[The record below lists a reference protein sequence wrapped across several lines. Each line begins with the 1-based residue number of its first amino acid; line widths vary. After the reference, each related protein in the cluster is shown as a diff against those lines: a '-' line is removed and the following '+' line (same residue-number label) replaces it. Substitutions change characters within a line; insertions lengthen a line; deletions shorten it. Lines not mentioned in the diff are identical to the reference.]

1 MRDDRGRTE
10 SLNGRRI
17 TSESAPRA
25 PESNQSPGNPA
36 HSPPHR
42 PDPDTVSAWSS
53 AERRIATRK
62 SASCHSPASSTQ
74 ASTCS
79 GVGSSGR
86 LGIAEHIRVVQGQ
99 ADHHRTPRGRP
110 GGEPQ
115 SHLTTHAPTR
125 HPEAE
130 VDASAR
136 HHPSRLRRPGSTRSA
151 PAELLR
157 VRPDRAWIG
166 DITYLPLVGGM
177 RLYLSTVIDVYSRR
191 LLGWSMAGHMRTELV
206 TNALDMTVRVRGGLV
221 DGVIFR
227 GDHGAPYGAKAF
239 ADTSRR
245 AGIRRSMGAVDTSA
259 DNAAAESF
267 IASPKRRSCP
277 ADGADRPN
285 EPASSRSPAGS
296 ASTTTSAGTPRSAA
310 SPRSP
315 SKKDQLRW
323 PALHDNRC
331 PRSWWQP
338 RLPRDLQPRQI
349 LPCPLQP
356 ESQIRSLRLSLRL
369 EVLHVL
375 ASRGLPCLRLIG
387 IEPPWRPT
395 STSPP

>member
-1 MRDDRGRTE
+1 
-10 SLNGRRI
+10 
-17 TSESAPRA
+17 
-25 PESNQSPGNPA
+25 
-36 HSPPHR
+36 
-42 PDPDTVSAWSS
+42 
-53 AERRIATRK
+53 
-62 SASCHSPASSTQ
+62 
-74 ASTCS
+74 
-79 GVGSSGR
+79 
-86 LGIAEHIRVVQGQ
+86 
-99 ADHHRTPRGRP
+99 
-110 GGEPQ
+110 
-115 SHLTTHAPTR
+115 
-125 HPEAE
+125 
-130 VDASAR
+130 
-136 HHPSRLRRPGSTRSA
+136 
-151 PAELLR
+151 
-157 VRPDRAWIG
+157 
-166 DITYLPLVGGM
+166 M

-296 ASTTTSAGTPRSAA
+296 ASTTTSAGTPRSAT
-310 SPRSP
+310 SSRSP

-323 PALHDNRC
+323 PTLHDNRC

-338 RLPRDLQPRQI
+338 RLPRDLQPRKI

-356 ESQIRSLRLSLRL
+356 EGQIRSLRLA
-369 EVLHVL
+369 VLHVP
-375 ASRGLPCLRLIG
+375 ASRGLPCLRLCG
-387 IEPPWRPT
+387 IKPPWRPT